1 LNVRRAGD
9 ERYVLAGGP
18 GSGKTTLLMALRELG
33 YRTVGDS
40 ARALIAARLREGK
53 SPRPEPET
61 FARQILEMEIL
72 DYEKSRSDSGPV
84 FHERSVVDALGGL
97 RGLGAM
103 TKTEAQSYLDRF
115 PYHERVLLF
124 PPWPEIYVT
133 DTERDQTY
141 DESVRVYERSQSFY
155 EDCGYRTV
163 EVPRLDVDGRVE
175 FVRSFLQSDDGG
187 RSMS

>member
-1 LNVRRAGD
+1 MTDSR

-33 YRTVGDS
+33 YQTVGDS

-53 SPRPEPET
+53 SPRPDPET

-72 DYEKSRSDSGPV
+72 DYEKPRDGSGPV

-97 RGLGAM
+97 RGLGVM
-103 TKTEAQSYLDRF
+103 TMTEVQSYLDRF

-141 DESVRVYERSQSFY
+141 EESVHVYERSRSFY
-155 EDCGYRTV
+155 EACGYRIV
-163 EVPRLDVDGRVE
+163 EVPRLEVESRVE
-175 FVRSFLQSDDGG
+175 FVRSFLQAEEGG
-187 RSMS
+187 KSIS